1 VDAADLSVGDY
12 GDLDCTGYNKLR
24 RLLNEERCR
33 QLGDT
38 SLVVFLLNKCLRMS
52 QIMLKFATK

>member
-1 VDAADLSVGDY
+1 MDATDLGVSDY
-12 GDLDCTGYNKLR
+12 GDLDRHGNYELR